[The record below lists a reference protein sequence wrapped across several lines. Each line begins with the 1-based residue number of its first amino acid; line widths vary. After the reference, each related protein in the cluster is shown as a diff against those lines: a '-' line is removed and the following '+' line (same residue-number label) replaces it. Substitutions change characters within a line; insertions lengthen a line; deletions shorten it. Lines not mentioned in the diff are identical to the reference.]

1 MKCIQ
6 ALEAKE
12 DAEGGEVSNTAW
24 LEREY
29 NVTHDE
35 RLPLEV

>member
-12 DAEGGEVSNTAW
+12 DAEGGEVCNTAW
-24 LEREY
+24 LERESLMT
-29 NVTHDE
+29 NAFG
-35 RLPLEV
+35 